1 MTTANSSSSAS
12 VDWTSSAA
20 EHLPVGGGDTSIS
33 LQLHPEYLN
42 YYIALS
48 FHALRYAAV
57 FWDTAPV
64 LSLLFS
70 LHLLL
75 SAGYFAVSFCGTS
88 ILYKLLVNPE
98 VLVPDDPGVHNFML
112 TSVILL
118 SLSVV
123 ANLIAFLSPLIIF
136 NYGYSHYRRAW
147 KRFLKRGVATTMRFH
162 DDDDAVHMAT
172 CCHGYTQHIL
182 ATVFLLTMVGL
193 RLPVVFDYVTV
204 YRTSGSVV
212 LLASLLADVIVMLGW
227 ICLWFLFTV
236 RQRWNF
242 KVILKGQFVWDAT
255 CNGRADPTVH
265 LTSSNRTEQRTG
277 QKADRRNDRMI
288 DQRTDCMSDH
298 RNDQMIDQR
307 TDNRNDHAN
316 ETRIEHRSKHKA
328 HHRADVRTDHRGSK
342 RSDRRSD
349 YSSPSILCG
358 CASSK
363 ARVIQVEENI
373 EEDHTIGC
381 PTHLEKNARESLPP
395 TKRRKRPWKETLDA
409 ETRHSTADVAGGNTG
424 GHSISRPESGIGQ
437 CHVAA
442 SHPVDLPPEN
452 SRVGDGAD
460 EQENFVVATETRS
473 ALTPTPENTL
483 VRGYRWNVRDKCG
496 QYFRQA
502 ACYKGQCEKPF
513 RKRPPAPPPSP
524 APVPHSS
531 CDRCI
536 DDSGTGSSPLHEE
549 QIQMDRQSPG
559 YSGTVPQSEL
569 RNPGIRMMSPLPL
582 EQTHVTDPHR
592 PVTISQSTVQLNS
605 STSPCPF
612 DNQLLSKSADAL
624 DVGRI
629 GVTMCREL
637 SGSGSA
643 EVIRIGA
650 KTGALFAPYSKTA
663 AVGGRCVVE
672 SSSNPRLCSGVQEG
686 RTLSDDRPRSC
697 QYSCSSLSPP
707 VYPFLSQASL
717 PHSSFPQASFSKP
730 SLQMPAPPQFSLS
743 RQSLPQPSL
752 HLSSPPPQSS
762 LPRQSLLQPPL
773 HLPSP
778 PQSSPPQP
786 SLPAKQS
793 QQQMNF
799 PGGSTELPPSTDTS
813 SSDSANSQVLCS
825 QV

>member
-1 MTTANSSSSAS
+1 MSTTANSSSSAS

-33 LQLHPEYLN
+33 LQLHPEFLN
-42 YYIALS
+42 YCIALS

-75 SAGYFAVSFCGTS
+75 SAGYFAMSFCGTS
-88 ILYKLLVNPE
+88 VLYKLLVNPE
-98 VLVPDDPGVHNFML
+98 VLVPDDSGIQNFML

-118 SLSVV
+118 ALSVV

-162 DDDDAVHMAT
+162 DDDDAVHIAT

-212 LLASLLADVIVMLGW
+212 LLASLLADVTVMLGW

-242 KVILKGQFVWDAT
+242 KVILKGRFVWDAT
-255 CNGRADPTVH
+255 CNGRAGPTVN
-265 LTSSNRTEQRTG
+265 LTSNSRTEQRTG

-288 DQRTDCMSDH
+288 DQRTDRMSDH

-307 TDNRNDHAN
+307 TDNRNDQAN
-316 ETRIEHRSKHKA
+316 ELRIEHRSKHRTHHKA
-328 HHRADVRTDHRGSK
+328 DGMIDHTGDK

-349 YSSPSILCG
+349 YLSPSILCG

-373 EEDHTIGC
+373 QEDHIIGC
-381 PTHLEKNARESLPP
+381 PTHLEKNSRESLPP
-395 TKRRKRPWKETLDA
+395 TKRRKRPWKETIDA
-409 ETRHSTADVAGGNTG
+409 EIRHSTADVAGGNTG
-424 GHSISRPESGIGQ
+424 GNAISGLELNSRNESGIAQ
-437 CHVAA
+437 CQVAA
-442 SHPVDLPPEN
+442 SHPVDLRPEN

-460 EQENFVVATETRS
+460 EQENFVVATKSQS

-536 DDSGTGSSPLHEE
+536 DDSGTGSSPLNEE

-559 YSGTVPQSEL
+559 YSRTVPQSEL
-569 RNPGIRMMSPLPL
+569 RNPGIRVMSPLPP
-582 EQTHVTDPHR
+582 EQGNVTDPHR

-605 STSPCPF
+605 NTSPCPF
-612 DNQLLSKSADAL
+612 DHQLLSKSADAL
-624 DVGRI
+624 DGGRI
-629 GVTMCREL
+629 EVTMCREL

-663 AVGGRCVVE
+663 AVGGMCVVE
-672 SSSNPRLCSGVQEG
+672 SSSNPRLCSGIQEG
-686 RTLSDDRPRSC
+686 RTLSDYRPRSC

-717 PHSSFPQASFSKP
+717 PHTSYPQSSFSKP
-730 SLQMPAPPQFSLS
+730 SLQMRAPPQFSFS

-752 HLSSPPPQSS
+752 NLPSPPP
-762 LPRQSLLQPPL
+762 SLLQPSL
-773 HLPSP
+773 QVPSP

-786 SLPAKQS
+786 SLPAS
-793 QQQMNF
+793 QTNF
-799 PGGSTELPPSTDTS
+799 SGGSAELPPSTDTS